1 MKVKITIEE
10 HISQDFEVEVTEEA
24 FKQSNCKTV
33 MEYAMRISERKYKDG
48 SFVLDN
54 SEVVNKI
61 MPCSE
66 KASKLFRNKSKP
78 SAATY
83 GHSSKTAG
91 SACAITAIIMLNK

>member
-54 SEVVNKI
+54 PELVNKLMRAEYDDEVNGFSDTEWI
-61 MPCSE
+61 E
-66 KASKLFRNKSKP
+66 F
-78 SAATY
+78 
-83 GHSSKTAG
+83 
-91 SACAITAIIMLNK
+91 

>member
-24 FKQSNCKTV
+24 FKQSNCKTI

-54 SEVVNKI
+54 PELVNKLMRAEYDDEVNGFSDTEWI
-61 MPCSE
+61 E
-66 KASKLFRNKSKP
+66 F
-78 SAATY
+78 
-83 GHSSKTAG
+83 
-91 SACAITAIIMLNK
+91 

>member
-54 SEVVNKI
+54 PEVVNKLMRAEYDDEVNGI
-61 MPCSE
+61 SDTE
-66 KASKLFRNKSKP
+66 WIEF
-78 SAATY
+78 
-83 GHSSKTAG
+83 
-91 SACAITAIIMLNK
+91 

>member
-61 MPCSE
+61 MRAEYEDEVNGISDTE
-66 KASKLFRNKSKP
+66 WIEF
-78 SAATY
+78 
-83 GHSSKTAG
+83 
-91 SACAITAIIMLNK
+91 

>member
-10 HISQDFEVEVTEEA
+10 RISQDFEVEVTEEA

-54 SEVVNKI
+54 PELVNKLMRAEYDDEVNGFSDTEWI
-61 MPCSE
+61 E
-66 KASKLFRNKSKP
+66 F
-78 SAATY
+78 
-83 GHSSKTAG
+83 
-91 SACAITAIIMLNK
+91 